1 MKRLVALFMAVTATT
16 SCAVPPPIMT
26 RPANVQAD
34 GLECVRATLQRLGYM
49 ITAGDRSLGFVRAER
64 MRTRED
70 FPTGRLITD
79 ALVVNYIRAGTVG
92 DNLDDLIQ
100 VKVARVGEHRDI
112 TPAPEAI
119 ADAEQLLDRC
129 GKL

>member
-1 MKRLVALFMAVTATT
+1 MKRCAALFMAVTATT
-16 SCAVPPPIMT
+16 ACAVQPLIMT
-26 RPANVQAD
+26 RPASVQAD
-34 GLECVRATLQRLGYM
+34 GLDCVRATLQRLGYM

-79 ALVVNYIRAGTVG
+79 ALVVNYIRAGTVD
-92 DNLDDLIQ
+92 DNPDDLIQ
-100 VKVARVGEHRDI
+100 VRVAQVGDHRDL
-112 TPAPEAI
+112 APEREAI
-119 ADAEQLLDRC
+119 SDAEHLLDRC